1 MSEAVIA
8 TITDIGFNK
17 THKRVRAACTLKMF
31 EAARDEGIP
40 VIAVDAGSPPEYI
53 EQMKQRDVTVIPQSE
68 PGMGNAQRQALQAAK
83 DLAAPTGSIVW
94 TESEKYPLI
103 PLLSDPVAIRN
114 RDQYDLVMFKRN
126 SLSSYPPEQA
136 MSYSLISL
144 ATKYLLN
151 IENDFG
157 WGPTILS
164 SRAVDYYTS
173 YDSPYGD
180 SWDAIHCPKLH
191 IMKDGLPWTVLPIAY
206 EHPPEQTAAETGM
219 AMFMKRIDQAQQLV
233 GAISEEVGRIGLCA
247 TDIHVTGEYI

>member
-1 MSEAVIA
+1 MSEAIIA
-8 TITDIGFNK
+8 TITDVGFNK
-17 THKRVRAACTLKMF
+17 PHKKVRAACTLKTF
-31 EAARDEGIP
+31 EAARDEGIT
-40 VIAVDAGSPPEYI
+40 VVAVDAGSPPEYI
-53 EQMKQRDVTVIPQSE
+53 EQMKKRNVTIIPQRA

-83 DLAAPTGSIVW
+83 DLASPSASIVW

-103 PLLSDPVAIRN
+103 PSLRDPIAIRN
-114 RDQYDLVMFKRN
+114 HNQYDLVMFKRN
-126 SLSSYPPEQA
+126 DLASYPPEQA

-173 YDSPYGD
+173 YESLYGD

-191 IMKDGLPWTVLPIAY
+191 IMKDRLPWAILPIAY
-206 EHPPEQTAAETGM
+206 EHPLEQTAVETGM
-219 AMFMKRIDQAQQLV
+219 TMFMKRLEQAQQLV
-233 GAISEEVGRIGLCA
+233 GAISKEVGRIGLSA
-247 TDIHVTGEYI
+247 ADIQFAGENI